1 MSRSQSQQKSDLS
14 ITRTEAAEIG
24 ARIRQLRGSANQVQF
39 ARRLGIAR
47 EHLSRI
53 ESGSQVPGTETLRR
67 LAQVL
72 GVSLDFVLFGTDPV
86 LGVGEEA
93 RDRGWETALAPLLA
107 GTTLRLRGASAASG
121 RRTDRA
127 WQEMSEERRDDVRA
141 LVRRIAVVAA
151 AIETL
156 LPAKAV
162 KAVINEL
169 DEALTT
175 LLVDRIVGASR
186 DVRARPIS

>member
-1 MSRSQSQQKSDLS
+1 MTRSHSQQKSDLS

-53 ESGSQVPGTETLRR
+53 ESGAQVPGTETLRR

-72 GVSLDFVLFGTDPV
+72 GVSLDFVLFGADSA
-86 LGVGEEA
+86 LGVGRA
-93 RDRGWETALAPLLA
+93 GRDEGWETALAPLLA
-107 GTTLRLRGASAASG
+107 GTTLRLRGASTASG
-121 RRTDRA
+121 RRADRA
-127 WQEMSEERRDDVRA
+127 WQEMSEEHRDEVRA
-141 LVRRIAVVAA
+141 LVRRIVVVAA

-162 KAVINEL
+162 KAVIDEL
-169 DEALTT
+169 GEAMTT
-175 LLVDRIVGASR
+175 LLIDRIVS
-186 DVRARPIS
+186 VRARPVS

>member
-53 ESGSQVPGTETLRR
+53 ESGAQVPGTETLRR
-67 LAQVL
+67 LALVL
-72 GVSLDFVLFGTDPV
+72 GVSLDFVLFGTDPA
-86 LGVGEEA
+86 LGVGAAA
-93 RDRGWETALAPLLA
+93 RDGGWETALAPLLA
-107 GTTLRLRGASAASG
+107 GTTLRLRGASAAAG

-156 LPAKAV
+156 LPTRAV
-162 KAVINEL
+162 KAVIDEL
-169 DEALTT
+169 GEALTT
-175 LLVDRIVGASR
+175 LVVDRIVS
-186 DVRARPIS
+186 VRARPVS